1 MKSMKNTVS
10 TQRIQQGFTLIEV
23 MIVVVMIAILAS
35 IALPSY
41 ESYMRKTRRI
51 DAKNSLLDL
60 AMRQEK
66 FYSINNKYSA
76 TASDLG
82 YSALPYAVPSSN
94 NNSYYDLSITLSTD
108 TQSYTA
114 TATPKGPQLN
124 DAECY
129 AYTLANTGQRGNV
142 KGSTTLAPEKCW

>member
-1 MKSMKNTVS
+1 MKTVIS
-10 TQRIQQGFTLIEV
+10 IKRLQHGFTLIEV
-23 MIVVVMIAILAS
+23 MIVVAMIAILAS

-66 FYSINNKYSA
+66 FFSINNKYSA
-76 TASDLG
+76 TAADLG

-94 NNSYYDLSITLSTD
+94 NNSYYDLSISLSTN

-129 AYTLANTGQRGNV
+129 AYTLASTGQRGNQ
-142 KGSTTLAPEKCW
+142 KSSTTLAPEKCW